1 MWKKAG
7 VGPLRGAMKAKRRI
21 KGKWDDVTAGSGWWG
36 VGESSEISP
45 ATVRGCMLQ
54 GGGKGN
60 LKNQVKVVMT

>member
-1 MWKKAG
+1 
-7 VGPLRGAMKAKRRI
+7 MKAKRRI